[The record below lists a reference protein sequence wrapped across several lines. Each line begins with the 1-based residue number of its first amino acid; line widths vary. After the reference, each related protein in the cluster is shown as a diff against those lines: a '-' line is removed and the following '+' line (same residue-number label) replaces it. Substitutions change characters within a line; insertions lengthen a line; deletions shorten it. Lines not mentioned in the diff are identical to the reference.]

1 MELDCLDLLDAEV
14 QDRLWDEDQGLLEH
28 VQPSCLGFYVCLDA
42 GLPGSGFE
50 VVSGLDQVQP
60 CSCVYQFNEDLE
72 LGPGVLRFQLLKVRV
87 IVLRLR
93 TDLGLDINLNLLL
106 DLDDNI
112 PIHSLTL
119 IYGFVLIEL

>member
-1 MELDCLDLLDAEV
+1 M
-14 QDRLWDEDQGLLEH
+14 
-28 VQPSCLGFYVCLDA
+28 
-42 GLPGSGFE
+42 
-50 VVSGLDQVQP
+50 VSGLDEIEP
-60 CSCVYQFNEDLE
+60 CGCVNQFNEDLE
-72 LGPGVLRFQLLKVRV
+72 LRTGVFRLQLLEIGV

-119 IYGFVLIEL
+119 IDGFILIELQYNGHL